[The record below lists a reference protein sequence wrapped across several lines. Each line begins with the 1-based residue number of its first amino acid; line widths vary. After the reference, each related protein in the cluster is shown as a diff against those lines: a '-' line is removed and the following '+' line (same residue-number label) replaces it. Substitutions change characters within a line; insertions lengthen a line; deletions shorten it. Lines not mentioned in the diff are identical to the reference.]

1 MSLSLFVLP
10 LLATSLLEVAVAI
23 VICGVA
29 LLVVNRYVPMD
40 QKIKTILNVVV
51 VIVLIVW
58 LMKAFGAWEYL
69 SSIKM

>member
-1 MSLSLFVLP
+1 MNMFLLP
-10 LLATSLLEVAVAI
+10 LLATSLLEVAIAI
-23 VICGVA
+23 VVCGVA
-29 LLVVNRYVPMD
+29 LMVVNRYVPMD

-69 SSIKM
+69 SNIKM